1 MTVSLTRRTLRG
13 FVWAFTGSAGQ
24 ALLQIAA
31 TIVLA
36 RLLTPE
42 QFGSMAAALLVVG
55 LAGLDDRLVVHR
67 QVVEDIALRHALGG
81 VRADAVHAG

>member
-1 MTVSLTRRTLRG
+1 MTSPRPPSLTARTVRG

-36 RLLTPE
+36 RLLTPHD
-42 QFGSMAAALLVVG
+42 FGSVAAALLVVG
-55 LAGLDDRLVVHR
+55 LAQLLT
-67 QVVEDIALRHALGG
+67 QVGVSAALGL
-81 VRADAVHAG
+81 RLNRF